1 MSEQQWPRQRGSEAE
16 FSDRFGQARTDRFRQ
31 AFHEGDP
38 AGDALFDY
46 PATRATHMKQLRTAL
61 ANGQAAPDD
70 APAVRAFVA
79 DMRESLANV
88 DWKRIA
94 RARRVILSIPILD
107 HSIALGPGSLTNTYS
122 SPAIATVLTATGRL
136 VDGALRRLTDTRNWL
151 YHLYFED
158 ALRPGGGGF
167 EHTGMVRAMHAFSRA
182 QHRSRGGGTEDYGEP
197 INSIDMLRTWFD
209 FTHVPHRGLDGMG
222 YTLTDEQL
230 RDVYYFWRTVGGLL
244 GIPADLLEGL
254 DDHESSQPMVD
265 AVVAVSGRPNADSR
279 ALVDALVDAVSAQ
292 LGLVLG
298 LPAGPL
304 RERTEAQIRMIH
316 GDEIE
321 DWLEVPRRSI
331 QVAEALHVPTVRQ
344 RFAFLHQLPDALEQE
359 IATNQAVIVQLLEA
373 TEDGGSAYETAPS
386 AAQAEAA

>member
-1 MSEQQWPRQRGSEAE
+1 
-16 FSDRFGQARTDRFRQ
+16 
-31 AFHEGDP
+31 
-38 AGDALFDY
+38 
-46 PATRATHMKQLRTAL
+46 MKQLRTAL

-182 QHRSRGGGTEDYGEP
+182 QRRGRGGGTEDYGEP
-197 INSIDMLRTWFD
+197 INSIDMLRT
-209 FTHVPHRGLDGMG
+209 
-222 YTLTDEQL
+222 
-230 RDVYYFWRTVGGLL
+230 
-244 GIPADLLEGL
+244 
-254 DDHESSQPMVD
+254 
-265 AVVAVSGRPNADSR
+265 
-279 ALVDALVDAVSAQ
+279 
-292 LGLVLG
+292 
-298 LPAGPL
+298 
-304 RERTEAQIRMIH
+304 
-316 GDEIE
+316 
-321 DWLEVPRRSI
+321 
-331 QVAEALHVPTVRQ
+331 
-344 RFAFLHQLPDALEQE
+344 
-359 IATNQAVIVQLLEA
+359 
-373 TEDGGSAYETAPS
+373 
-386 AAQAEAA
+386 